1 MARRGETRS
10 AAALKVALLGALT
23 VLAIS
28 FRSSLLFTGSLP
40 SQGRTSSPV
49 SMAALGTPDML
60 SGKVAIVTGASRGIG
75 AAIAD
80 KLAKAGATV
89 IGTATSDSGA
99 EAISAR
105 FEDGMK
111 GEGMKLDVTDAKEI
125 EAVIKTITDKY
136 GVPEILINNAGITQD
151 TLMMRMKDTQWDA
164 VLDTNL
170 NSVFRMTKTLLKGM
184 MKSRWGRIV
193 SISSVVGSM
202 GNAGQANYAASKAG
216 MDGFTRAL
224 AAEVGSRGITVNS
237 VAPGFIKSDMTEGL
251 PEDWKAKLLER
262 VPMNRLGTPEEVADT
277 VLFLVSP
284 EASYVT
290 GTTVHVNGG
299 MYMA

>member
-1 MARRGETRS
+1 MAGR
-10 AAALKVALLGALT
+10 
-23 VLAIS
+23 
-28 FRSSLLFTGSLP
+28 
-40 SQGRTSSPV
+40 RTSGV
-49 SMAALGTPDML
+49 QMAALGTPDML
-60 SGKVAIVTGASRGIG
+60 AGKVAIVTGASRGIG
-75 AAIAD
+75 QAIAD

-105 FEDGMK
+105 YEDGMK

-125 EAVIKTITDKY
+125 EAFIKTVTDKY
-136 GVPEILINNAGITQD
+136 GVPEILVNNAGITQD

-170 NSVFRMTKTLLKGM
+170 NSVFRMTKSLLKGM
-184 MKSRWGRIV
+184 MKSRWGRVV

-262 VPMNRLGTPEEVADT
+262 VPMGRLGSPEEVADT

-290 GTTVHVNGG
+290 GTTMHVNGG

>member
-1 MARRGETRS
+1 MARRGEMRS
-10 AAALKVALLGALT
+10 TGALKGLVLCAVTLLA
-23 VLAIS
+23 VS
-28 FRSSLLFTGSLP
+28 FRSSWLFVGSFAQP
-40 SQGRTSSPV
+40 GRASSPV
-49 SMAALGTPDML
+49 SMSALGSPDML
-60 SGKVAIVTGASRGIG
+60 AGKVAIVTGASRGIG
-75 AAIAD
+75 AAIAE

-105 FEDGMK
+105 FEEGMK

-125 EAVIKTITDKY
+125 EAVIKTITAKY
-136 GVPEILINNAGITQD
+136 GVPEILVNNAGITQD

-170 NSVFRMTKTLLKGM
+170 NSVFRMTKSLIKGM

-224 AAEVGSRGITVNS
+224 ASEVGSRGITVNS

-290 GTTVHVNGG
+290 GTTMHVNGG

>member
-1 MARRGETRS
+1 MRS
-10 AAALKVALLGALT
+10 TGALKGLVLCAVTLLA
-23 VLAIS
+23 VS
-28 FRSSLLFTGSLP
+28 FRSSWLFVGSFAQP
-40 SQGRTSSPV
+40 GRASSPV
-49 SMAALGTPDML
+49 SMSALGSPDML
-60 SGKVAIVTGASRGIG
+60 AGKVAIVTGASRGIG
-75 AAIAD
+75 AAIAE

-105 FEDGMK
+105 FEEGMK

-125 EAVIKTITDKY
+125 EAVIKTITAKY
-136 GVPEILINNAGITQD
+136 GVPEILVNNAGITQD

-170 NSVFRMTKTLLKGM
+170 NSVFRMTKSLIKGM

-224 AAEVGSRGITVNS
+224 ASEVGSRGITVNS

-290 GTTVHVNGG
+290 GTTMHVNGG